1 MANRHGGKILADQL
15 AIQGVTRVFSVPGE
29 SFLAA
34 LDGLY
39 DHDIQNIVCRQ
50 EGGASLMAEAHAKAT
65 GRAGVV
71 FVTRGPGATNASSG
85 LHVAMQDSTPLVCFI
100 GQVELKHRD
109 RGAFQEV
116 DYRAFFGPLV
126 KWAAEVES
134 TERLPEY
141 IARAFQVAQSGRPGP
156 VVLALPEDV
165 LSAMADTPDLG
176 AARVVHQSVDPSL
189 ARDAMEQLLSH
200 AHPMIMVGGS
210 QWSEKARLDLEAL
223 ATRTGLPVATSF
235 RRQDYI
241 DNAHPNFI
249 GYAGVGASAHV
260 QKQLQQA
267 DAILVLGARLGD
279 TATGGYT
286 LIDPASPNKSIIH
299 VHPDPDELGTVYQPS
314 LAIAATAPDMLAA
327 LSGLNDL
334 PKTRSDDAMRG
345 QAALVAWQNPQE
357 TPGAVKLEEVVHWM
371 SDHLDGRGIITNGA
385 GNYAAFVHRYMQYRR
400 YGAQLAATSGS
411 MGYGLPAAIAA
422 KLAKPSET
430 VICFA
435 GDGCF
440 QMTMQEL
447 STARQYGAD
456 IIVIIANNG
465 RYGTIRMHQEK
476 HYPGRVSGTDLFNPD
491 YMMLAQAYGGT
502 GHIITRSE
510 QFAQA
515 FQQAELGGLHIIEL
529 KLDPDMLTT
538 SYALS
543 DIAT

>member
-1 MANRHGGKILADQL
+1 MTNRHGGKLLADQL

-50 EGGASLMAEAHAKAT
+50 EGGASMMAEAHAKAT
-65 GRAGVV
+65 GKTGVV

-126 KWAAEVES
+126 KWTAEVES

-156 VVLALPEDV
+156 VVLALPEDI

-176 AARVVHQSVDPSL
+176 PARPVHQGVDPAL
-189 ARDAMEQLLSH
+189 ARDMMERLLSH
-200 AHPMIMVGGS
+200 KRPMIMVGGS
-210 QWSEKARLDLEAL
+210 HWSEEARGQLEAL
-223 ATRTGLPVATSF
+223 AAQTGLPVATSF

-249 GYAGVGASAHV
+249 GYAGVGAAAHV
-260 QKQLQQA
+260 QKQLREA

-279 TATGGYT
+279 TSTGGYT
-286 LIDPASPNKSIIH
+286 LIDPAAPRKSIFHI
-299 VHPDPDELGTVYQPS
+299 HPDPDELGTVYQPE
-314 LAIAATAPDMLAA
+314 LAIAATAPTMLAA
-327 LSGLNDL
+327 LAGLNDL
-334 PKTRSDDAMRG
+334 PKAQSSD
-345 QAALVAWQNPQE
+345 AALGHDALAAWQAPQE
-357 TPGAVKLEEVVHWM
+357 TPGAVKLEEVVRWL
-371 SDHLDGRGIITNGA
+371 SEHLDGRGIIANGA

-422 KLAKPSET
+422 KLAKPDET
-430 VICFA
+430 IICFA

-440 QMTMQEL
+440 QMTLQEL
-447 STARQYGAD
+447 STARQYGVD
-456 IIVIIANNG
+456 IIVIVANNR
-465 RYGTIRMHQEK
+465 RYGTIRMHQEM
-476 HYPGRVSGTDLFNPD
+476 HYPGRVSGTELFNPD
-491 YMMLAQAYGGT
+491 YAMLAQAYGGT
-502 GHIITRSE
+502 GHVITQTD
-510 QFAQA
+510 QFAPA
-515 FQQAELGGLHIIEL
+515 FEAAEKGGLHIIEL

-543 DIAT
+543 DVAS